1 MASSRADE
9 VAELL
14 WELKRADKISTYTM
28 IARRAGFSA
37 GNKGRAMITTLK
49 TVRRDWPHLH
59 WWRAVAD
66 DFIFEAESEH
76 LAKLREAGY
85 EFANVKDDGKLFV
98 LTEYTMHVME
108 WQVAAEPIAE
118 EAAAEEAAAEDAVAE
133 ETVAAVD

>member
-37 GNKGRAMITTLK
+37 GNKGRAMVTTLK

-66 DFIFEAESEH
+66 DGIFEAESEQ
-76 LAKLREAGY
+76 LAKLREAGF
-85 EFANVKDDGKLFV
+85 EFAAVKDDGKQFV
-98 LTEYTMHVME
+98 IKELEIHVMGWADLPE
-108 WQVAAEPIAE
+108 VAVVEV
-118 EAAAEEAAAEDAVAE
+118 AVAE
-133 ETVAAVD
+133 

>member
-37 GNKGRAMITTLK
+37 GNKGRAMVTTLK

-59 WWRAVAD
+59 WWRAVSD
-66 DFIFEAESEH
+66 DGIFEAESEQ
-76 LAKLREAGY
+76 LARLREAGF
-85 EFANVKDDGKLFV
+85 EFVPAKDDGKQFV
-98 LTEYTMHVME
+98 IVELEVHVMGWE
-108 WQVAAEPIAE
+108 EVPEPVVAEV
-118 EAAAEEAAAEDAVAE
+118 AVA
-133 ETVAAVD
+133 D

>member
-37 GNKGRAMITTLK
+37 GNKGRAMVTTLK

-59 WWRAVAD
+59 WWRAVSD
-66 DFIFEAESEH
+66 DGIFEAESEQ
-76 LAKLREAGY
+76 LAKLREAGF
-85 EFANVKDDGKLFV
+85 EFAPAKDKDDGKQFV
-98 LTEYTMHVME
+98 IKELEIHVMGWE
-108 WQVAAEPIAE
+108 EVPEAVIVEVAIAE
-118 EAAAEEAAAEDAVAE
+118 
-133 ETVAAVD
+133 

>member
-14 WELKRADKISTYTM
+14 WELKRADKIATYSM

-37 GNKGRAMITTLK
+37 GNKGRAMLTTLR

-76 LAKLREAGY
+76 LAKLRESGY
-85 EFANVKDDGKLFV
+85 EFAPVKGDGKQVV
-98 LTEYTMHVME
+98 LTEYAMHVLE
-108 WQVAAEPIAE
+108 WEETPEPVAE
-118 EAAAEEAAAEDAVAE
+118 EAAAVAE
-133 ETVAAVD
+133 

>member
-14 WELKRADKISTYTM
+14 WELKRADKISTYSL

-59 WWRAVAD
+59 WWRAVSD
-66 DFIFEAESEH
+66 DGILEAKSEQ
-76 LAKLREAGY
+76 LAKLQEAGF
-85 EFANVKDDGKLFV
+85 EFAAAKDDATRLVIKEL
-98 LTEYTMHVME
+98 EIHVMGWE
-108 WQVAAEPIAE
+108 DVPETVIAE
-118 EAAAEEAAAEDAVAE
+118 VAVVE
-133 ETVAAVD
+133 